1 MGCLRLTR
9 VVRFGG
15 SMLSKWAYILIGND
29 QTGKTTFQKALIKE
43 LCGYEISRLDVN
55 LIHNINHP
63 DSPRKLKTLSTMN
76 RSYQE
81 KIDLYGSVEEFF
93 EKHFKDAD
101 VCILSSHITG
111 HADEIKAM
119 IKQLHLRRYNVGAIY
134 WSNAPTDEK
143 IDNFRW
149 DERFEFNNP
158 ISEDKDEIIKKIR
171 ELAYK
176 FSRLIVTRSYHQ

>member
-81 KIDLYGSVEEFF
+81 KIDLYGSVEEFL
-93 EKHFKDAD
+93 KS
-101 VCILSSHITG
+101 ILKMLMSVFY
-111 HADEIKAM
+111 
-119 IKQLHLRRYNVGAIY
+119 LHTLQ
-134 WSNAPTDEK
+134 DMLMK
-143 IDNFRW
+143 L
-149 DERFEFNNP
+149 
-158 ISEDKDEIIKKIR
+158 K
-171 ELAYK
+171 L
-176 FSRLIVTRSYHQ
+176 